1 MRIAVILLMVVA
13 ATRPF
18 TLAGAENADS
28 HRKRHLKVALKEKT

>member
-13 ATRPF
+13 RGLLRLPAQR
-18 TLAGAENADS
+18 TLIS